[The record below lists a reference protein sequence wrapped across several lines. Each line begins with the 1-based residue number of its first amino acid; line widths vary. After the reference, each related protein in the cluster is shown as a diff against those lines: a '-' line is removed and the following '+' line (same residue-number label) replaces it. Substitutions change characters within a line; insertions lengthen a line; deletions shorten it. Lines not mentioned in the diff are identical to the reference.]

1 VQLKLKNMNT
11 RQTSIDAYR
20 NLVEGGVLAEKN
32 RVVYKHLFHSGA
44 TTQKKTERFFNDRT
58 YTLRPRFAQLEKMGL
73 IECVGEEVCEE
84 TGKRNMLW
92 DVTNRVHPIEIQ
104 PALDSKKDRVK
115 NALDALRQ
123 LYRIKHTA
131 TDDDWKNVADLISCI

>member
-1 VQLKLKNMNT
+1 MNT

-32 RVVYKHLFHSGA
+32 SVVYKHLFHNGA

-73 IECVGEEVCEE
+73 IECVGEETCDE
-84 TGKRNMLW
+84 TGKKNMLW
-92 DVTNRVHPIEIQ
+92 DVTNRVHPLETQ
-104 PALDSKKDRVK
+104 QTSDTKKNRVQ

-123 LYRIKHTA
+123 LYRTKHNA
-131 TDDDWKNVADLISCI
+131 TDDDWKNVADLIRSI